1 MEIRGTFV
9 AADAQRQTIR
19 AFEKDEKPGDDEPG
33 RELPAIGGQARQHG
47 QYQRYGG

>member
-19 AFEKDEKPGDDEPG
+19 AFEKDEKPGDLFPLDG
-33 RELPAIGGQARQHG
+33 RFNRRHRFEDSFSRA
-47 QYQRYGG
+47 